1 MKTLWKIKKNS
12 VILVHPRR
20 DDKPHQLS
28 NWVNKL
34 TVKEVT
40 YDQDEMEPH
49 DDWDWLMYWRIF
61 RLPDSSPFDLIAIPM
76 CSLQQKNQPIEDDVR
91 DLQKKIDNMRDIK
104 DSYIRKT
111 AAEWVPNPYNMPWKK
126 SYEKFKDDVD
136 FNKYTTSRYTW
147 DDHYIVK
154 KI

>member
-40 YDQDEMEPH
+40 YTQDELEPH
-49 DDWDWLMYWRIF
+49 DDWDWLTYWRVF
-61 RLPDSSPFDLIAIPM
+61 RLPDSSPFDLIAIPL
-76 CSLQQKNQPIEDDVR
+76 CSVTQDRQPSESDAAWR
-91 DLQKKIDNMRDIK
+91 KKIADIQIIK
-104 DSYIRKT
+104 DAYTKKT
-111 AAEWVPNPYNMPWKK
+111 AGTWVPNPYDMPWKK
-126 SYEKFKDDVD
+126 SYEKFKDALDVD
-136 FNKYTTSRYTW
+136 YKYDGGW
-147 DDHYIVK
+147 DGIK
-154 KI
+154 

>member
-12 VILVHPRR
+12 VILVHPRK

-49 DDWDWLMYWRIF
+49 DDWDWLMYWRVF

-76 CSLQQKNQPIEDDVR
+76 CSLRQEIQPAEADAR
-91 DLQKKIDNMRDIK
+91 ALQKKIDNIIPQKHEYTEYTDYT
-104 DSYIRKT
+104 DSWIRQNTKWSKG
-111 AAEWVPNPYNMPWKK
+111 A
-126 SYEKFKDDVD
+126 YEKCPDCEKD
-136 FNKYTTSRYTW
+136 YRW
-147 DDHYIVK
+147 DGIK
-154 KI
+154 